1 MAFRPPLGFLAKG
14 RRMTPPHTRFKLSHN
29 RLSRRSHHLL
39 NRAEPQH
46 FSMKTAISVQE
57 DGLDSLDRTRSTNV
71 DGLNKGP
78 EEPEIDHVD
87 CTSSGSGY
95 LSDEQ
100 ATSTISSFEAGD
112 LSVGSPRHVK
122 EGHVA
127 RQNVLFTTSII
138 YETTIYM
145 TPYQTDSTPP
155 STSKSPTLTPP
166 ATSSSPT
173 TSHSTTSSANS
184 SSQCGTL
191 GLAAG
196 CSVPTTTPHTYTQQT
211 PPIPSSYTTY
221 PTPSTP
227 SDATVTPTSDTPITI
242 SSTTMSLQPVLASS
256 TVSNSTVTVSSSL
269 PQSTSLPDSN
279 SDPHS
284 NIAAIVAGAIGAIVL
299 LMLLIFIAIWYRNK
313 RRLIVTP
320 FTLPSTAAPIRSEV
334 WRKSQGIGD
343 VVRPSSR
350 SPPSVQHS
358 DACLMEHSGS
368 RCPSFVADS
377 VSSRLP
383 NDDDAFA
390 SVIVLNQ
397 QSHGLEKLYPS
408 PSRIRTS
415 DHYRHSSVE
424 SWIRQV
430 VLEDCSREPSEVL
443 PAYRS
448 TKSLKSR
455 EGDDDHVVLPSA
467 HPPLP

>member
-57 DGLDSLDRTRSTNV
+57 DGLDSLDRTRSTSV

-112 LSVGSPRHVK
+112 LSVGSPRNVK

-155 STSKSPTLTPP
+155 STSKSPTLTSP

-191 GLAAG
+191 GTG

-221 PTPSTP
+221 PTPST
-227 SDATVTPTSDTPITI
+227 SSGATVTPISDTPVTI

-256 TVSNSTVTVSSSL
+256 TVSNSTVTVSSPL
-269 PQSTSLPDSN
+269 PQSTSVPGTN
-279 SDPHS
+279 SDPRLPS
-284 NIAAIVAGAIGAIVL
+284 NIAAIVGGAIGAIVL
-299 LMLLIFIAIWYRNK
+299 LALLIFIAIWYRNK
-313 RRLIVTP
+313 RRLTVTP
-320 FTLPSTAAPIRSEV
+320 FTLPSTAAQTRSEV

-343 VVRPSSR
+343 AVRPSSR

-383 NDDDAFA
+383 DDDEAFA
-390 SVIVLNQ
+390 SVIALHQ

-408 PSRIRTS
+408 PSRVRTS

>member
-1 MAFRPPLGFLAKG
+1 
-14 RRMTPPHTRFKLSHN
+14 MTPPHTRFKLSHN

-57 DGLDSLDRTRSTNV
+57 DGLDSLDRTRSTSV

-78 EEPEIDHVD
+78 EEPEIDHID
-87 CTSSGSGY
+87 SISSGSGHP
-95 LSDEQ
+95 SDEQ

-112 LSVGSPRHVK
+112 LSVGSPRNVK

-155 STSKSPTLTPP
+155 STSKSPTLTSP

-191 GLAAG
+191 GLATG

-211 PPIPSSYTTY
+211 PPIPSSYTSY

-227 SDATVTPTSDTPITI
+227 SDATVTPISDTPVTI

-256 TVSNSTVTVSSSL
+256 TVSNSTVTVSSPL
-269 PQSTSLPDSN
+269 PQSTSVPDTN
-279 SDPHS
+279 SDPQLPS
-284 NIAAIVAGAIGAIVL
+284 NIAAIVGGAIGAIVL
-299 LMLLIFIAIWYRNK
+299 LVLLIFIAIWYRNK
-313 RRLIVTP
+313 RRLTVTP
-320 FTLPSTAAPIRSEV
+320 FTLPSTAAQTRSEV

-343 VVRPSSR
+343 AVRPSSR

-383 NDDDAFA
+383 DDDDAFA
-390 SVIVLNQ
+390 SVIALHQ

-408 PSRIRTS
+408 PSRVRTS

>member
-1 MAFRPPLGFLAKG
+1 
-14 RRMTPPHTRFKLSHN
+14 MTPPHTRFKLSHS
-29 RLSRRSHHLL
+29 RLSRRSRHLL
-39 NRAEPQH
+39 NRVEPQQS
-46 FSMKTAISVQE
+46 SMKTVIPVHE
-57 DGLDSLDRTRSTNV
+57 DGLDSSDRTWSASA

-127 RQNVLFTTSII
+127 RQNVLITESII
-138 YETTIYM
+138 YETTIYL
-145 TPYQTDSTPP
+145 TPYQTDSTTP
-155 STSKSPTLTPP
+155 STSKSPTLASP
-166 ATSSSPT
+166 ATSSNPI

-184 SSQCGTL
+184 SSRCGTL
-191 GLAAG
+191 GLATG
-196 CSVPTTTPHTYTQQT
+196 CSVPTTTPQTFTQQI

-227 SDATVTPTSDTPITI
+227 SDATVTPTSDTPVTI
-242 SSTTMSLQPVLASS
+242 SSTTMSLQPVLASG
-256 TVSNSTVTVSSSL
+256 TVSNNSTVIVSSPL
-269 PQSTSLPDSN
+269 PQSTSMPDTN
-279 SDPHS
+279 SDAQFPS
-284 NIAAIVAGAIGAIVL
+284 RIAAIVGGAIGAIVL
-299 LMLLIFIAIWYRNK
+299 LVLLIFIAIWYRNK
-313 RRLIVTP
+313 RRLTVTP
-320 FTLPSTAAPIRSEV
+320 FTLPSTAAQTRSEV

-343 VVRPSSR
+343 AVRPSR
-350 SPPSVQHS
+350 GPSSIQHS
-358 DACLMEHSGS
+358 DTCLMEHSGS

-377 VSSRLP
+377 VSSHLP
-383 NDDDAFA
+383 DDDDAFA
-390 SVIVLNQ
+390 SVIALHQ

-415 DHYRHSSVE
+415 DHYRHSSIKNWV
-424 SWIRQV
+424 RQV

-467 HPPLP
+467 YPPLP